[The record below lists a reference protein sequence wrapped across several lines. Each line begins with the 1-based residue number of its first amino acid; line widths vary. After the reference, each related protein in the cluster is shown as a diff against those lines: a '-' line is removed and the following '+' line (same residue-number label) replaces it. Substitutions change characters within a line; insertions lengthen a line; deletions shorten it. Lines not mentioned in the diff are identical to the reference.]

1 MDLFDMS
8 MFVEG
13 EEFVAQDNQDPQTS
27 EAETVGNLHQ
37 MQAIGQVGFPE
48 TALNCETISPVVPLA
63 SDSLIS
69 SFEMRPELT
78 FDQFWSHAHVGTWAL
93 PVEVAGGDHLC
104 ASMPP
109 SGFDGFYNT
118 FSGSVYA
125 PSSGRRAHKPQ
136 PPSTTLSTT
145 FSCAPGMHGNGPS
158 LGSKTPARQVEL
170 GIVLEDPK
178 NGVSPREKRVR
189 SREELES
196 QKKAMRTLKEKGGA
210 CEACFKSKKRCGP
223 GNPCPSCARRGR
235 QCIRPAQVNRPTKS
249 AEGQAPVSAP
259 PVQAPSVQ
267 APPVQAPSVQ
277 APPTQ
282 APPVQASSGFLEPM
296 LEASSQQTSLGSSPN
311 FLCVPTFSSSPGW
324 GNSDSTQSPLLFDT
338 SDFPLDI
345 GLSMNIDF
353 PMNTDFDKNMAI
365 DPKLIEDPALLYTGP
380 LEEPS
385 DPVLFDPWAP
395 HMFSDDG
402 DPNDATQT
410 WPGLFDLN

>member
-1 MDLFDMS
+1 MDLFDLS

-27 EAETVGNLHQ
+27 GADAVGNLHQ

-48 TALNCETISPVVPLA
+48 TALNRETIPPVVPLA
-63 SDSLIS
+63 SDPLIS

-93 PVEVAGGDHLC
+93 PVEVAGENHLC

-125 PSSGRRAHKPQ
+125 APSGRRAHKPQ
-136 PPSTTLSTT
+136 PPLTTPTTT

-158 LGSKTPARQVEL
+158 LGSKTPARQGEL

-196 QKKAMRTLKEKGGA
+196 QKKAMRTLKEKG
-210 CEACFKSKKRCGP
+210 
-223 GNPCPSCARRGR
+223 RGR
-235 QCIRPAQVNRPTKS
+235 QCIRPAQVNQPTKS
-249 AEGQAPVSAP
+249 AEAQTSVQAP
-259 PVQAPSVQ
+259 PVQAPPVQAPPVQ

-277 APPTQ
+277 APLTQ
-282 APPVQASSGFLEPM
+282 APPVQAPSGFLEPM
-296 LEASSQQTSLGSSPN
+296 SETSSQQTSLGSSPN

-324 GNSDSTQSPLLFDT
+324 GNSDSTQSPLLFNT
-338 SDFPLDI
+338 SDFPPDA
-345 GLSMNIDF
+345 GLSMDIDF
-353 PMNTDFDKNMAI
+353 PTNTDFDMNMAI
-365 DPKLIEDPALLYTGP
+365 DPKLIEDPALLYRGP

-410 WPGLFDLN
+410 WPGLFDTN